1 MATKICAD
9 FDPYALLH
17 VPYNATEQC
26 IQSAYRQQAR
36 VWHPDKNPSNIEQG
50 AFYAFSS
57 LLSLIICCFQCCSE
71 RHVRESA
78 QGIRHAY
85 G

>member
-1 MATKICAD
+1 MMTTKMVVD

-36 VWHPDKNPSNIEQG
+36 VWHPDKNPGNAEQG
-50 AFYAFSS
+50 TFYASARDMLVVVLQPAS
-57 LLSLIICCFQCCSE
+57 CS
-71 RHVRESA
+71 
-78 QGIRHAY
+78 
-85 G
+85 